1 MQWEN
6 AMESYL
12 EFLCQQERADAT
24 VQKYRHDIKLFMHWC
39 DERTLSALTR
49 ESVMAWRKHQE
60 ELYAPATVNAAV
72 AAVNGFL
79 GHIGKGECC
88 VKLLRVQHTPYR
100 ERRLELTR
108 HEYFRLVKAA
118 EKASPQTAHVLEA
131 ICATG
136 IRVSELRF
144 ITVESVRLGYARIRS
159 KGKSRTVFLPD
170 RLRERLR
177 DYCRG
182 CRICQGSIF
191 VNRKGKPLSRF
202 TIWRRMKQLCQAA
215 GVLPEKVFPHNLRHL
230 FAVCFYHAQHD
241 LEHLA
246 DILGHSSINTT
257 RIYTRISGEEHRRQ
271 LNALKLTR

>member
-88 VKLLRVQHTPYR
+88 VKLLRVQHTP
-100 ERRLELTR
+100 LSG
-108 HEYFRLVKAA
+108 APA
-118 EKASPQTAHVLEA
+118 
-131 ICATG
+131 G
-136 IRVSELRF
+136 IDPARVFPS
-144 ITVESVRLGYARIRS
+144 
-159 KGKSRTVFLPD
+159 GKSS
-170 RLRERLR
+170 
-177 DYCRG
+177 G
-182 CRICQGSIF
+182 
-191 VNRKGKPLSRF
+191 KGLTADSSCFRSD
-202 TIWRRMKQLCQAA
+202 
-215 GVLPEKVFPHNLRHL
+215 LRH
-230 FAVCFYHAQHD
+230 
-241 LEHLA
+241 
-246 DILGHSSINTT
+246 GHP
-257 RIYTRISGEEHRRQ
+257 R
-271 LNALKLTR
+271 